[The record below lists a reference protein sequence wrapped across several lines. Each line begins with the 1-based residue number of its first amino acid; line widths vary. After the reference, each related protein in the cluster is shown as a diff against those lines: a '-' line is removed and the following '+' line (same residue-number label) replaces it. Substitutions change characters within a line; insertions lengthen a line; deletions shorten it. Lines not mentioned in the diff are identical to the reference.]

1 MKRLKYARQLRV
13 ILLACILTV
22 GYGCKKKLPEIKWTD
37 TVSIT
42 SESKESSQDNIPIDI
57 YIDATPSLDGFA
69 IGEMTVYSQFLDQ
82 LEASALSA
90 WKSADVKY
98 FKFGERTKKIERDVF
113 LTAKNDKR
121 FYHEEGIFKESL
133 IDSVI
138 KKTNTERLSVVIT
151 DLFQK
156 EGDVNSM
163 VNEFKSQCFKRGIS
177 VGILGIRTEF
187 DGNIFDFPNCPPGG
201 YHHNKERPFYAIVFG
216 EPMEMGK
223 LFEALK
229 TKEFV
234 RENQIILIA
243 NEIMKSSN
251 VSIIKTKE
259 SKFVNKK
266 APRIQAINS
275 FDFSMKEVGKE
286 ARFNFELTFD
296 RNSRCVDFKENT
308 IEAVVFKK
316 SITDPKN
323 ANPESVLTND
333 IKFENFKRQGNKI
346 TATLVLTNEDPIG
359 NYSYLIYLQPNQ
371 LNGFLLPAWIKDFST
386 ENPIPNTPSMS
397 QTYNLEKLI
406 SSLVIAKNAVMPTY
420 ISKSYLNIY
429 KR

>member
-1 MKRLKYARQLRV
+1 MNGKIHVRQMRFILFSCLLV
-13 ILLACILTV
+13 I
-22 GYGCKKKLPEIKWTD
+22 GFGCKKKLPEIKWADAT
-37 TVSIT
+37 SIT
-42 SESKESSQDNIPIDI
+42 NESKKTSQDNIHIDI

-69 IGEMTVYSQFLDQ
+69 VGEMTIYSQFLDQ

-98 FKFGERTKKIERDVF
+98 FKFGQRTKKIGRNEF
-113 LTAKNDKR
+113 LTAKKDKR

-151 DLFQK
+151 DLFQN

-163 VNEFKSQCFKRGIS
+163 VNEIKNQCFTNNVL
-177 VGILGIRTEF
+177 VGILGIRTQFE
-187 DGNIFDFPNCPPGG
+187 GRIFDFPNCPPGG
-201 YHHNKERPFYAIVFG
+201 YQHNKERPFYAFVFG
-216 EPMEMGK
+216 DQLKMEK
-223 LFEALK
+223 LFEALQ

-234 RENQIILIA
+234 KENQIILIT
-243 NEIMKSSN
+243 NEIMKSAN

-266 APRIQAINS
+266 APRIQANNS
-275 FDFSMKEVGKE
+275 FDFSMKEAGKE

-316 SITDPKN
+316 SITNPKN

-333 IKFENFKRQGNKI
+333 IKLENIKRQGNKI

-359 NYSYLIYLQPNQ
+359 NYSYLVYLQPNQ
-371 LNGFLLPAWIKDFST
+371 LNGFSLPDWIKDFST
-386 ENPIPNTPSMS
+386 DNPIPNTPSMS

-406 SSLVIAKNAVMPTY
+406 SSLVIAKNAVTPTY
-420 ISKSYLNIY
+420 ISKSFLNIY